1 MPVFCFV
8 RFSSENLF
16 GISLIFRTYV
26 QKNLP
31 RKDLGMTKLTEEMFQ
46 IFDQPEFSFKKIKA
60 THTEEEVAAAKEQFK
75 SVWQIWKQVN
85 QTVAA
90 KLPAGEFAKAHV
102 ES

>member
-1 MPVFCFV
+1 MFC
-8 RFSSENLF
+8 SLF
-16 GISLIFRTYV
+16 FRKLVWYKFDIQNVCT
-26 QKNLP
+26 KNLP